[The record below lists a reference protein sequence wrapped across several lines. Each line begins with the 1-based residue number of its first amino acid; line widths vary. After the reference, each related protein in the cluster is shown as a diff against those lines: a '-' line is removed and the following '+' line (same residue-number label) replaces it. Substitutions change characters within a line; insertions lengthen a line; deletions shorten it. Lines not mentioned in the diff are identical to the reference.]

1 MKHFIYGFCL
11 AALLSAA
18 PSLANH
24 YFGHNPAQDEMERMQ
39 QQQERAQQQWER
51 QRQEQFRQQQRMNPC

>member
-24 YFGHNPAQDEMERMQ
+24 YFGHSTLQEDMNRNA
-39 QQQERAQQQWER
+39 QQQERNEQRWER
-51 QRQEQFRQQQRMNPC
+51 FQQDQFRNQQRMNPC